1 MSLFKKFYL
10 WYTENE
16 VKMGLKDLSMY
27 DVADVTPRFSLVTTG
42 QCGPCVTTLQGSDE
56 VWCQALRRKRSRRL
70 LTIFWTI

>member
-27 DVADVTPRFSLVTTG
+27 DSCPTEPL
-42 QCGPCVTTLQGSDE
+42 
-56 VWCQALRRKRSRRL
+56 
-70 LTIFWTI
+70 